1 GAGVASGFA
10 PRARCRCTVFSRA
23 MSRRTAR
30 RRSGSSSGWLAARNR
45 RLNCSRSISLSRA
58 ARSASDICR
67 ISSARIGLRLLA
79 NDKLALHTELGGRQR
94 HRRLRDV
101 TRHTFELEH
110 DAARLHDR
118 HPRIR
123 RSLALTH
130 ADFRRL
136 LGDRLVREDPDPDLA
151 ATLDVTGHGDTRRL
165 DLAARY
171 PARLLRRQ
179 TEGPERHGV
188 AA

>member
-1 GAGVASGFA
+1 
-10 PRARCRCTVFSRA
+10 
-23 MSRRTAR
+23 
-30 RRSGSSSGWLAARNR
+30 
-45 RLNCSRSISLSRA
+45 
-58 ARSASDICR
+58 
-67 ISSARIGLRLLA
+67 
-79 NDKLALHTELGGRQR
+79 

-118 HPRIR
+118 HPRVR

-188 AA
+188 AAARDTGHAALEHLAKLYALGTQHRSVLLTCRSS